1 MEGRPPITNPNLTNP
16 RKIHSAVFIENV
28 EEFLAKYTADK
39 VMDTL
44 QEAYSKYKMMETT
57 LIRSKESMKV
67 KIPEITKA
75 MEIIDLLEKK
85 QEEEKVIDFLIT
97 DAVWAKGKIPKGTNK
112 VSLWLGANI
121 MVEYS
126 FEEAKALLTRNLE
139 NALSNFKVFEEDLS
153 FLKDQITTVEVN
165 IARVYNT
172 NLKSAQQQR
181 LNSVKPQA

>member
-1 MEGRPPITNPNLTNP
+1 MLFGL
-16 RKIHSAVFIENV
+16 
-28 EEFLAKYTADK
+28 
-39 VMDTL
+39 
-44 QEAYSKYKMMETT
+44 
-57 LIRSKESMKV
+57 KE
-67 KIPEITKA
+67 
-75 MEIIDLLEKK
+75 
-85 QEEEKVIDFLIT
+85 
-97 DAVWAKGKIPKGTNK
+97 KIPKGTNK

-126 FEEAKALLTRNLE
+126 FEEARALLTRNLE

-181 LNSVKPQA
+181 LNNPKPQA